1 MESITEELAT
11 FVATCDAS
19 TIPSRARAEAV
30 RAIVDLA
37 GTMLAGASEP
47 LGRLVHEH
55 ARTEGG
61 DGPSAVVGGGFRS
74 SPSLAAFANG
84 ATGHALDYDDIG
96 LEVGHPTVAVAPA
109 ALAVAEHVGASGRQ
123 LLDAAVIGY
132 EVASRVGS
140 SLGAVG
146 GPYRRGYHGTSVY
159 GIFGAT
165 AAAARLLGLDRRRT
179 QWAFGIAASEASGV
193 RVNFG
198 TMTKPYHAGSLNR
211 SAVTAARLA
220 AGGFTAHL
228 EAFEGRFG
236 WGEVIGGTTFEGT
249 GIVSGLGE
257 SFAIEEGVQIKQ
269 YPCCGGNHRAIEGV
283 KALMRAHD
291 LKAGDIDRIEVEID
305 AQVAN
310 EILMYPWPATG
321 LEGKFSLAYNVAAA
335 MADGDVTI
343 DTFADDRISDY
354 DWIRPKIAI
363 KPVDGYK
370 RAVKLHVDTASGEH
384 LRWEQLTLPGTP
396 EHPISDAEIDA
407 KFRANAGRVL
417 RADAIEEASKL
428 LWHLEGQ
435 SSLSAITDVL
445 AGIGT

>member
-1 MESITEELAT
+1 MESITEELAV
-11 FVATCDAS
+11 FVATYDAS
-19 TIPSRARAEAV
+19 TIPSRARTEAI

-37 GTMLAGASEP
+37 GNMLAGASEP
-47 LGRLVHEH
+47 LGRLVHDH
-55 ARTEGG
+55 ARAEGG
-61 DGPSAVVGGGFRS
+61 DGPSTVVGGGFRS

-109 ALAVAEHVGASGRQ
+109 ALAVAEHTGASGRE
-123 LLDAAVIGY
+123 LLDATVIGY
-132 EVASRVGS
+132 EVASRIGS

-165 AAAARLLGLDRRRT
+165 AAAARLLGLDPRQT
-179 QWAFGIAASEASGV
+179 QAALGIAASEASGV

-220 AGGFTAHL
+220 AAGFTAHL
-228 EAFEGRFG
+228 DALGGRFG

-249 GIVSGLGE
+249 GVIAGLGK
-257 SFAIEEGVQIKQ
+257 SFAIEEGVQIKR

-283 KALMRAHD
+283 KAVMRAHD
-291 LKAGDIDRIEVEID
+291 LKADDIDRLEVEID

-310 EILMYPWPATG
+310 EILMYPWPSTG
-321 LEGKFSLAYNVAAA
+321 LEGKFSLAYNIAAA
-335 MADGDVTI
+335 IADGDVTV

-354 DWIRPKIAI
+354 DWVRPKIAI

-370 RAVKLHVDTASGEH
+370 RAVALHIDTSSGGH
-384 LRWEQLTLPGTP
+384 LTWEQLTLPGTP
-396 EHPISDAEIDA
+396 ENPMPDDEIDA
-407 KFRANAGRVL
+407 KFRANAARVL
-417 RADAIEEASKL
+417 RADAIEDASKL

-435 SSLSAITDVL
+435 SSLSAIADVL
-445 AGIGT
+445 APVGS